1 MPKRLDGRVAV
12 VTGSGRGLGRA
23 YALAFAAAGASVVV
37 NDRGGGLGD
46 VSLDQSPADD
56 VVDEIRSAG
65 GVAAANYEDVSDFEA
80 AGRIVQTALD
90 NFGRVDIMVAN
101 AGADRRG
108 PVLDLTP
115 EDWDLTLKVHVYG
128 SIYCSVQ
135 AGRAMRS
142 QKSGAIVTVT
152 SPSFPTGA
160 ERLAPYVVSKGAIY
174 SLTRTLALELKPFG
188 ITVNALAPRR
198 TRTRATEEL
207 LTDLRRQNAPA
218 EQIAAM
224 EESFQ
229 RPEDVAPLAV
239 FFATPESRDVTGRI
253 LFIEK
258 DRIAFMAPPAMDESA
273 YNPAGHWSLDDLV
286 RVVPRLDGH

>member
-1 MPKRLDGRVAV
+1 
-12 VTGSGRGLGRA
+12 
-23 YALAFAAAGASVVV
+23 LAFAAAGASVVV

-46 VSLDQSPADD
+46 VSLNQNPADD
-56 VVDEIRSAG
+56 VVEEIRSAG
-65 GVAAANYEDVSDFEA
+65 GTAAANYEDVSDFEA

-90 NFGRVDIMVAN
+90 NFGRVDIMVTN
-101 AGADRRG
+101 AGTDRRG

-128 SIYCSVQ
+128 SIYCAVQ

-142 QKSGAIVTVT
+142 QGSGAIVTIT

-174 SLTRTLALELKPFG
+174 SLTRTLALELKPLG

-198 TRTRATEEL
+198 TLTRATEEMI
-207 LTDLRRQNAPA
+207 TNMREKNAPA
-218 EQIAAM
+218 DEIAAM

-229 RPEDVAPLAV
+229 RPEDVAPLAL
-239 FFATPESRDVTGRI
+239 FFATPESREVTGRI

-258 DRIAFMAPPAMDESA
+258 DRIAFMGQPAMEESS
-273 YNPAGHWSLDDLV
+273 YHPTGHWSIEDLI
-286 RVVPRLDGH
+286 RVVPRLDGQ